1 MSMFS
6 YMAAVAVTRGIR
18 SDVQKLDSAVPD
30 DLSSCDPQMFH
41 HLSGYRDGY
50 EQAKKDFEKILDS
63 YKDWE

>member
-6 YMAAVAVTRGIR
+6 FAAAVAVIREIR
-18 SDVQKLDSAVPD
+18 SDVQKMDSAVPD
-30 DLSSCDPQMFH
+30 DLSICDPEMFH

-50 EQAKKDFEKILDS
+50 EQAKKDFERILDS